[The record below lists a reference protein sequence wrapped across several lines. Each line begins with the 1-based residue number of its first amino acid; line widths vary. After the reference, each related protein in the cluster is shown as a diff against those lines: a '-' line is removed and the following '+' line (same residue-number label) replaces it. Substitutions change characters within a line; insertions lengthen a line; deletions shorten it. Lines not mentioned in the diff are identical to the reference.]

1 MRGAR
6 QCASSVFVGDRIARE
21 QQSRAL
27 REQTFFQ
34 GSGRPAAEVELHTP
48 IFTGSSKCR
57 GALTG
62 HAGRCEHDLRISSM
76 SAGMVCV
83 CVFMCSPAG

>member
-27 REQTFFQ
+27 REQTFFKDQEGPLRRSSYIRPYLRVPANAEGRLQ
-34 GSGRPAAEVELHTP
+34 GM
-48 IFTGSSKCR
+48 R
-57 GALTG
+57 GAV
-62 HAGRCEHDLRISSM
+62 SM
-76 SAGMVCV
+76 IFESQV
-83 CVFMCSPAG
+83 